1 MSRADKN
8 TAISVPKNLVR
19 FFGEPPLVGNESRR
33 DYDIFFDAVVSDV
46 RPTDA
51 IEWLY
56 TVDVI
61 NLSWEILRERRF
73 KSDIFIIYQREAIEE
88 AITETADIPSDTG
101 LEPMRAALVFLQ
113 TASNIAKR
121 WLHDLEYRS
130 EINAALAADGYP
142 SQVVLAL
149 AYQKAA
155 SQIDAADRR
164 IANAEARRTTL
175 VREIERRREA
185 LAVRL
190 EKASR
195 AVIDAQFTHAKINGN
210 GLEKPG

>member
-1 MSRADKN
+1 MSRPAKN
-8 TAISVPKNLVR
+8 TAISVPKDLVR

-73 KSDIFIIYQREAIEE
+73 KSDIFILYQKEAVEE
-88 AITETADIPSDTG
+88 IIKETTDTSG
-101 LEPMRAALVFLQ
+101 TDLEPMHAVLILFGV
-113 TASNIAKR
+113 ASDIANR
-121 WLHDLEYRS
+121 WMHDMKYRS
-130 EINAALAADGYP
+130 QINAELAAIGYP
-142 SQVVLAL
+142 SRVILAL
-149 AYQKAA
+149 AHQKGA

-164 IANAEARRTTL
+164 IANAEARRSTL

-195 AVIDAQFTHAKINGN
+195 AVIDAQFTHGKINGN